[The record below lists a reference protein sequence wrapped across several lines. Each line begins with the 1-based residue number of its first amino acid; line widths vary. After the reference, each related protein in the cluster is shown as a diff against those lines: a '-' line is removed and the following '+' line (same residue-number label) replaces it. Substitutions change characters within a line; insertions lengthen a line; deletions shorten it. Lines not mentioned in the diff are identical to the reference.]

1 MAKVGRNQPCPCG
14 SKKKA
19 KWCCHG
25 PVRTIDVRI
34 MPLDMTEDAF
44 ALLRHTDVAE
54 MRRHVDRLA
63 ELPEI
68 DLSLQVPLP
77 GIITPTLDQAITA
90 LRQDDIDE
98 FDRVLP
104 QIVETVDSVDH
115 RIALA
120 EAVLTLRDQGRVSP
134 ILAAIAV
141 VELDREESI
150 LFTNAVA
157 ESISV
162 LAGDQRTP
170 GGLLVAAR

>member
-1 MAKVGRNQPCPCG
+1 MAKVGRNQLCPCG

-34 MPLDMTEDAF
+34 MPLDVTEEAF
-44 ALLRHTDVAE
+44 TLLRHTDVAE
-54 MRRHVDRLA
+54 MRRQFDRLA
-63 ELPEI
+63 ELPET

-77 GIITPTLDQAITA
+77 RIITPALDQAITA
-90 LRQDDIDE
+90 LRQDDVEE
-98 FDRVLP
+98 FDRILP
-104 QIVETVDSVDH
+104 QIVGTVDSVERRMD
-115 RIALA
+115 LA
-120 EAVLTLRDQGRVSP
+120 RAILFLRDEGRISP

-150 LFTNAVA
+150 LFTSAVA

-170 GGLLVAAR
+170 SGLLVAAR